1 MSNFLTCAWL
11 MEKYGLRLNIKQLAE
26 ALGVSVSTITNQL
39 AERRFPIPSY
49 KDVGG
54 VRFDY
59 RDVAEYLDTMRD
71 RARDAVA
78 A

>member
-11 MEKYGLRLNIKQLAE
+11 MEKYGLRLTIKQLAD
-26 ALGVSVSTITNQL
+26 ALGISVATITNQL
-39 AERRFPIPSY
+39 AEKRFPIPHY

-59 RDVAEYLDTMRD
+59 RDVAEHLDKMREQ
-71 RARDAVA
+71 AHEAIA